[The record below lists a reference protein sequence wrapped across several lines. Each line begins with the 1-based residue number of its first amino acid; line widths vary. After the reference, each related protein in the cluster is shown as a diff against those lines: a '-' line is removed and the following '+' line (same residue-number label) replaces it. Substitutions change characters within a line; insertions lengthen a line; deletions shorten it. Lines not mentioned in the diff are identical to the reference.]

1 MSGNMNQVQ
10 NELGRDSSEENKIN
24 KAEEKETV
32 KLIEEKQLGGNTQET
47 TKFGRIENKAES
59 QTLHEK
65 GDSILQVSA
74 RKQAL
79 RDNLGAVNEE
89 LSETALEETF
99 AVKVWYSFVVFIV
112 RWSRIKPVLLFKRFV
127 FISLRFE
134 TVFKLLRQK

>member
-1 MSGNMNQVQ
+1 MNQVQ

-32 KLIEEKQLGGNTQET
+32 KLIEEKQLGENTQET

-59 QTLHEK
+59 QTLHEE
-65 GDSILQVSA
+65 GDSI
-74 RKQAL
+74 

-112 RWSRIKPVLLFKRFV
+112 RWSRIKTVLPFKRFV
-127 FISLRFE
+127 FISLRVV